1 MARAA
6 KNRLSRLETLEA
18 REVPATVG
26 VLKQAVL
33 DFDGDFVT
41 AAQFSQGDWNLPG
54 QTVSSFRGMFT
65 SGAPAFLDA
74 NGNGVING
82 VDADIVISR
91 ILQKVRQDYDPYH
104 ISVFAGDQDTFQSL
118 LTDGDRGDVMVLIN
132 GGNGSFAGSAFTNV
146 FGVAPLDA
154 GNTDDEMC
162 FVFGGNILGAAS
174 NLDNFVNR
182 MARTISHEMG
192 HT

>member
-65 SGAPAFLDA
+65 AGAPAFLDA
-74 NGNGVING
+74 NKNGVING
-82 VDADIVISR
+82 VDADLVISR

-104 ISVFAGDQDTFQSL
+104 LSVFVGDQDNFQGL
-118 LTDGDRGDVMVLIN
+118 LTDSDRGDVMVLIT
-132 GGNGSFAGSAFTNV
+132 GGDGTFAGHGNA
-146 FGVAPLDA
+146 FGVAPHADT
-154 GNTDDEMC
+154 GNTRDEIT
-162 FVFGGNILGAAS
+162 FVFGGSILNAS
-174 NLDNFVNR
+174 GSLDDFVNR
-182 MARTISHEMG
+182 MAR
-192 HT
+192 